1 MLQMKLL
8 FIFPIV
14 IKDEPLS
21 NNDELMAFSDKW
33 VDMNDTNSSY
43 YVEDGN
49 MVVLDN
55 DYLQFLCSRN
65 NTLDRKDSTT
75 GALVYRVFI
84 TYYDYKNTEVHKTIW
99 YGRSSDF
106 SNYSKGN
113 NILFL
118 QLALEQDYY
127 KDATIRKDVDALN
140 IANVECMDQCEL
152 VINDL
157 LEEWYK

>member
-1 MLQMKLL
+1 
-8 FIFPIV
+8 
-14 IKDEPLS
+14 
-21 NNDELMAFSDKW
+21 MAFSDKW
-33 VDMNDTNSSY
+33 VDMNDTNSFY

-84 TYYDYKNTEVHKTIW
+84 TYYDYKNTEIHKTIW

-118 QLALEQDYY
+118 QPVLEQNYY
-127 KDATIRKDVDALN
+127 KDDTIRKDVDALN
-140 IANVECMDQCEL
+140 ITNVECMDQCEL
-152 VINDL
+152 VINGL
-157 LEEWYK
+157 LEKWYK